1 MINDY
6 YTVYSEEKNIPEAV
20 FGIRLNPDCDVYRGH
35 FPGSP
40 ISPGVCNIQMIKE
53 CAERMLGRKLFFK
66 ALPVCRFKVLI
77 SPSTHP
83 ELTVRLMLED
93 EKKLSAKILDKD
105 TVCLEMKT
113 EFEYER

>member
-6 YTVYSEEKNIPEAV
+6 YIVDSEEINIPEAV

-35 FPGSP
+35 FPGNP

-66 ALPVCRFKVLI
+66 TLPVCRFKVLV
-77 SPSTHP
+77 SPVTHS
-83 ELTVRLMLED
+83 ELTVRLMLEG
-93 EKKLSAKILDKD
+93 ENNLSAKILDKD

-113 EFEYER
+113 EFEYEG